1 MTSLRSLLSHN
12 IKEQRRI
19 LGITQEKLA
28 EKAETSTHYIG
39 QIELGNKFP
48 SPEMLERIA
57 EALEIDSPQLFS
69 MGSFPIEVIRMFQ
82 EGLLAD
88 VEAAVLD
95 AIGSRFADF
104 QKAHIKQDGKKR
116 RRQQAESNEIAP

>member
-12 IKEQRRI
+12 IKEHRQI

-28 EKAETSTHYIG
+28 EKAKTSTHYIG

-57 EALEIDSPQLFS
+57 GALEIDSPQLFS
-69 MGSFPIEVIRMFQ
+69 MGSFPAEAIRLFQ

-88 VEAAVLD
+88 VETAILG

-104 QKAHIKQDGKKR
+104 QKAYKKQDGGK
-116 RRQQAESNEIAP
+116 QSSLSVPN